1 MAKRSFPLPLQG
13 ILLDMDGVVV
23 DSEPILLEA
32 VRRLFADKGI
42 AVAAADCQPFFG
54 TGEDHLLE
62 GVAAKHGV
70 TVDFPR
76 DLDRVYS
83 LYLELVPGRLKA
95 LPGVFDFLAEVRKR
109 HLKVALAS
117 SAAPVKVEHNLRE
130 IGLTFSSFD
139 AVVDAQDVHRKKPHP
154 DIFLTAAQ
162 RLGLPPAACLVV
174 EDAVAGVEAAKA
186 AGCRCLALTTSFPA
200 DRLTAA
206 DWVTSNLAHVPPEA
220 WES

>member
-1 MAKRSFPLPLQG
+1 MTNTSFPLPLQG

-32 VRRLFADKGI
+32 VSRLFAEKGI
-42 AVAAADCQPFFG
+42 PVGPADCQPFFG

-70 TVDFPR
+70 ALDFPR
-76 DLDRVYS
+76 DLDRLYA
-83 LYLELVPGRLKA
+83 LYLELIPGRLKA
-95 LPGVFDFLAEVRKR
+95 LPGVFDFLAEARR
-109 HLKVALAS
+109 RRLKVALAS
-117 SAAPVKVEHNLRE
+117 SAAAIKVEHNLRE
-130 IGLTFSSFD
+130 VGLTFSSFD
-139 AVVDAQDVHRKKPHP
+139 AVVDAKDVQRKKPHP

-200 DRLTAA
+200 ERLTAA
-206 DWVTSNLAHVPPEA
+206 DWITSDLAHVPPEV
-220 WES
+220 WR

>member
-1 MAKRSFPLPLQG
+1 MAKASSLPPLRG
-13 ILLDMDGVVV
+13 ILMDMDGVVV

-32 VRRLFADKGI
+32 VSRLFAEKG
-42 AVAAADCQPFFG
+42 VSVEPADCQPFFG

-70 TVDFPR
+70 TLGFPR
-76 DLDRVYS
+76 DLERLYA
-83 LYLELVPGRLKA
+83 LYLELIPGRLKA
-95 LPGVFDFLAEVRKR
+95 LPGVYDFLAEARR
-109 HLKVALAS
+109 RRLKVALAS

-130 IGLTFSSFD
+130 IGLMATSFD
-139 AVVDAQDVHRKKPHP
+139 AVVDAKDVQHKKPHP

-162 RLGLPPAACLVV
+162 RLGQSPAACLVV

-200 DRLTAA
+200 ERLTAA
-206 DWVTSNLAHVPPEA
+206 DWVVPDLAHIPPEV
-220 WES
+220 WGS